1 MKEEKDWKKMWIK
14 YVLLLAFGVGAG
26 VAIAGGF
33 FALLIALGII
43 SRFAHETRT
52 GAYLWVYE
60 TVMAAGAIFGT
71 AWYLYGWKFPIGK
84 IGLGIYGVGAGIF
97 VGAWTMALTEIID
110 TIPIFM
116 RRIYLK
122 RGLVAIVWSLAV
134 GHSAG
139 SLLHIFLWG

>member
-1 MKEEKDWKKMWIK
+1 MWIK
-14 YVLLLAFGVGAG
+14 YGILILFGIGAG
-26 VAIAGGF
+26 AGLAGGF

-43 SRFAHETRT
+43 SRFAHQTKT
-52 GAYLWVYE
+52 GNYLWLYE
-60 TVMAAGAIFGT
+60 MVVAAGAIFGT
-71 AWYLYGWKFPIGK
+71 MWYLYGWQLPIGEA
-84 IGLGIYGVGAGIF
+84 GLLLYGSAAGVF
-97 VGAWTMALTEIID
+97 VGAWAMALTEIID

-122 RGLVAIVWSLAV
+122 RGLVAIVWFLAV

>member
-1 MKEEKDWKKMWIK
+1 MWIK
-14 YVLLLAFGVGAG
+14 NILLFIFGISAG
-26 VAIAGGF
+26 VSLAGGF

-52 GAYLWVYE
+52 GAYLWLYE
-60 TVMAAGAIFGT
+60 TAVAAGGIFGT
-71 AWYLYGWKFPIGK
+71 LWYLYSWRLPVGEV
-84 IGLGIYGVGAGIF
+84 GLGVYGVGAGIF

-122 RGLVAIVWSLAV
+122 RGLVAIVWALAI

-139 SLLHIFLWG
+139 SLMHVFLWG